1 MTKLTV
7 TVKRLNKRKIIPSIL
22 PDDNNIVGVVLQGFN
37 FEGELVD
44 VSQVPNPS
52 MGSWY
57 KDRDGHFYW
66 GGGLEV
72 TDGALAAF
80 EVAEALP
87 LPWWITQSGLD
98 KIWDI
103 TKGEN
108 TKIAVLDTG
117 YNRSITDLTEAV
129 KDSKVFI
136 TSISGNPI
144 PIDDKFGHGS
154 HCASLIGGRNKN
166 NITGCAPLSN
176 LYIAKISSQGSVSS
190 FKNIINAIQWAIEQ
204 KVDIISIS
212 YGGETNDADM
222 EAAIKKAIQE
232 HNIVVIA
239 AIGDVITNGAN
250 LPCFPAL
257 LSDCLAVGATNKLN
271 QIAPITVLS
280 DKTEIN
286 APGEQIPGY
295 ALTNTTELMKGTSQ
309 ATAIVAGICALII
322 SRHKSLGKNY
332 TVSSIRNL
340 ILNAADP
347 VVDHPNHKLINLG
360 KIFQAI

>member
-1 MTKLTV
+1 MTQLTV
-7 TVKRLNKRKIIPSIL
+7 TVKRLNKRKVIPSIL
-22 PDDNNIVGVVLQGFN
+22 PDDNNIAGVVLKGFS
-37 FEGELVD
+37 FQGELVD
-44 VSQVPNPS
+44 VTQVPNPS

-72 TDGALAAF
+72 VDGALDVF
-80 EVAEALP
+80 EAAEALP
-87 LPWWITQSGLD
+87 MPWWISDNGLD
-98 KIWDI
+98 KIWEI

-117 YNRSITDLTEAV
+117 YNRSITDLSEAV

-166 NITGCAPLSN
+166 HVTGCAPLSN
-176 LYIAKISSQGSVSS
+176 LYIAKISSQGAVSS
-190 FKNIINAIQWAIEQ
+190 FKNIVNAILWAIEQ

-212 YGGETNDADM
+212 YGGESNDADM
-222 EAAIKKAIQE
+222 EAAIKKAIHD

-239 AIGDVITNGAN
+239 AIGDVVQNGAN

-257 LSDCLAVGATNKLN
+257 LSDCLAVGATNKLK
-271 QIAPITVLS
+271 QIAPITVING
-280 DKTEIN
+280 KTEIN

-295 ALTNTTELMKGTSQ
+295 ALSNTTEIMKGTSQ

-340 ILNAADP
+340 IINAADP
-347 VVDHPNHKLINLG
+347 IQGHPNQKVINLS
-360 KIFQAI
+360 KTFQAI